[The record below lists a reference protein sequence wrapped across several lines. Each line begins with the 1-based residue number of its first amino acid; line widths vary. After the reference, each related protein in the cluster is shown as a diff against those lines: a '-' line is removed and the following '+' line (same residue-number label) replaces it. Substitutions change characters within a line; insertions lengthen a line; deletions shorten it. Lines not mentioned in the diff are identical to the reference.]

1 MRAKLLPTAVAL
13 AVAATLTL
21 AGMASAG
28 TAAVTTLTIKAQ
40 SGDFSGYIDSPRP
53 LKCAKGRKVV
63 LYKQKGA
70 EQNLSV
76 DKKVAS
82 DTADLSG
89 DRYAWSTG
97 NTGLS
102 GKFYAHVNRTPDCK
116 PASSRTVKTTKH

>member
-21 AGMASAG
+21 AG
-28 TAAVTTLTIKAQ
+28 
-40 SGDFSGYIDSPRP
+40 IDSPRP

-70 EQNLSV
+70 QQNLSV